1 VRKRRICTA
10 AIVAAAVLGIAACG
24 SSVSNS
30 ATKANA
36 SKTASASL
44 GGAPSGSGGAK
55 TLVGAGSTLVAP
67 LVGLWQPVYLK
78 QAGVTVTYGAIGSGG
93 GIESITGR
101 TVDFGASDAPLSSAQ
116 ASACNGCLEIP
127 WALAGIG
134 IAYHV
139 SGVPSG
145 LHFTGPV
152 LADIWLGKIRTW
164 NDPAI
169 QKLNPGVKLPS
180 TAIVPVHRT
189 DGSGDTYGFVNYE
202 DRVSPAFAAKIGPPA
217 VTVSW
222 PGGIGGKGNSG
233 VGAALAST
241 NGSIAYI
248 TFAYVV
254 ENHFDYG
261 LVQNAA
267 GKFLSPSISTI
278 EAAAAALKSVPSGG
292 TQGVSIVDPPASAS
306 DAYPI
311 STFTYILIPKATKSQ
326 AVVSALRQFVDW
338 AVTTGQQYGP
348 KLVFAPLPKGVVSAD
363 EATVALVK

>member
-1 VRKRRICTA
+1 MRKRRISAA
-10 AIVAAAVLGIAACG
+10 AIVAGAVLGIAACG
-24 SSVSNS
+24 SSSH
-30 ATKANA
+30 T
-36 SKTASASL
+36 TTRASAKTTTPAS
-44 GGAPSGSGGAK
+44 GGSSTSVGGAK

-78 QAGVTVTYGAIGSGG
+78 QTGVTVTYGAIGSGG

-101 TVDFGASDAPLSSAQ
+101 SVDFGASDAPLSSAQ

-152 LADIWLGKIRTW
+152 LADIWLGKIKTW
-164 NDPAI
+164 NNPAI

-180 TAIVPVHRT
+180 TPIVPVHRT

-202 DRVSPAFAAKIGPPA
+202 DHISPAFESKIGPPA
-217 VTVSW
+217 VTVAW

-267 GKFLSPSISTI
+267 GKFLSPTISTI

-292 TQGVSIVDPPASAS
+292 TQGVSIVDPPASAAG
-306 DAYPI
+306 AYPI
-311 STFTYILIPKATKSQ
+311 STFTYILIPKATKNP
-326 AVVSALRQFVDW
+326 AVVTALKQFVDW

-363 EATVALVK
+363 EATAALVK